1 MLEDL
6 IAALGPDFQMW
17 AVFVII
23 VVALAFY
30 AFEWLSMEVTSLAVI
45 CVLMVFFH
53 WFPILDDHGK
63 NLMAAKHILLGFANP
78 ALLTVLA
85 LLVVGQG
92 MVRTGVLDR
101 GAKWVLWAGRG
112 NLNLSILV
120 TLLVVLFVSAF
131 LNNIPVVVIFIPIMQ
146 GLAEKFGHSASRVM
160 MPLSFAA
167 VLGGMT
173 TLIGSGTNLLVSSA
187 LIGMGEESFGFF
199 DFTLPGTIMAL
210 AGLAFIILVVPRLL
224 PDRAPMVNALMEGA
238 GKQFIAQINVTHG
251 SDLVGKESVAG
262 LFPGLKDMT
271 VRMVHRGEEAILPPF
286 EDVVLEPGDI
296 LVVAATRQSLTKALE
311 KDQALL
317 MPDLGDGD
325 AAIDNEQPWMSGNRT
340 LAEVMVAPASRMA
353 GQTLKMIGFRYKT
366 RCIVLGI
373 QRRSRMIRA
382 QMTDIRLMPGD
393 VLLVKGQPEDVAAL
407 RNNRDVVLLEW
418 SASELPAL
426 DHARRASL
434 IFLAVVGSAASGLL
448 PIVISALTG
457 AAAMIA
463 VGALNI
469 RQASR
474 AIDSKIATMIPA
486 ALALGAAM
494 HQTGGAAYI
503 AHLLISALQGAG
515 PTVILSAF
523 FLLTAI
529 LTNII
534 GAKAIA
540 VLFAPI
546 AVDIARELG
555 VDPMI
560 FAVAL
565 VFAANCAFAT
575 PIGYQTSLLVMGPG
589 HYTFSDFVKGGAPL
603 VIFMWLV
610 FTLVGPWYYGL

>member
-1 MLEDL
+1 MFQDL
-6 IAALGPDFQMW
+6 IASFGPDFQMW
-17 AVFVII
+17 VVFAVIA
-23 VVALAFY
+23 VALAFY
-30 AFEWLSMEVTSLAVI
+30 AFEWLTMEVTSLAVI
-45 CVLMVFFH
+45 CILMVFFH
-53 WFPILDDHGK
+53 WVPILDHQGY
-63 NLMAAKHILLGFANP
+63 NLMDAKHILLGFANP

-112 NLNLSILV
+112 NPAFSILV

-146 GLAEKFGHSASRVM
+146 GLAEKFSQSPSRLM

-187 LIGMGEESFGFF
+187 LIGMGEEPFGFF
-199 DFTLPGTIMAL
+199 DFTIPGAIMAL
-210 AGLAFIILVVPRLL
+210 AGLVFIILVVPRLL
-224 PDRAPMVNALMEGA
+224 PNRAPMVDSLIQGA
-238 GKQFIAQINVTHG
+238 GKQFIAQITVTRDSH
-251 SDLVGKESVAG
+251 LIGKESVG
-262 LFPGLKDMT
+262 GMFPGLKDMT

-286 EDVVLEPGDI
+286 EDVVLEPGDV
-296 LVVAATRQSLTKALE
+296 LVVAATRQALTKALE
-311 KDQALL
+311 KDPALL

-325 AAIDNEQPWMSGNRT
+325 AAVDEGQPWMSGDRT

-373 QRRSRMIRA
+373 QRRSRMIRT
-382 QMTDIRLMPGD
+382 QMTDIRLAPGD

-426 DHARRASL
+426 DRARRASL
-434 IFLAVVGSAASGLL
+434 IFLAVVVSAASGLL
-448 PIVISALTG
+448 PIVVAALTG

-463 VGALNI
+463 VGVLNI

-494 HQTGGAAYI
+494 HQTGGATYI
-503 AHLLISALQGAG
+503 AHHLIVALDGAG

-523 FLLTAI
+523 FLLTAV
-529 LTNII
+529 LTNVI

-546 AVDIARELG
+546 AVDIARQIG
-555 VDPMI
+555 VDPMV

-589 HYTFSDFVKGGAPL
+589 HYTFADFIKGGAPL
-603 VIFMWLV
+603 VVFMWLV
-610 FTLVGPWYYGL
+610 FTLMAPWYYGL